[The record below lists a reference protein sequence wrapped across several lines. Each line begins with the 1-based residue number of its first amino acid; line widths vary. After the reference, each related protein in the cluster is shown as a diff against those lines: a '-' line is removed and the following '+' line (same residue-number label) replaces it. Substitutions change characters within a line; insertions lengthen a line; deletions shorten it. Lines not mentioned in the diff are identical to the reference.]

1 MKNRPLLSISML
13 VSGKSKDMWKS
24 IDSLICIQERI
35 STEIILIDTGCTKE
49 VHSRLE
55 KKADKLLSF
64 TWCDDFAKARNTGL
78 EVATGEWF
86 MYLDD
91 DEWFE
96 DLEGL
101 VEFFQS
107 GMYRE
112 YGYACYKVR
121 NYIDPEG
128 TQYSDS
134 WVERLA
140 RRTESLTFQSKIHEF
155 LTGKEGE
162 KYYLP
167 LVAEHY
173 GYAFASEEEK
183 IAHFNRNEK
192 LLLEM
197 KKEEPHNLRWDMQLV
212 QEYRVVARYQDMI
225 RIGNEKYEP
234 ALRNNLVSLAE
245 VFILSSAIGSL
256 EERRYRD
263 ALDIVT
269 IIEQEDKL
277 SKMTK
282 AYGYSVGTKAA
293 FYTKEYAKSEE
304 YANKYIEAVDF
315 FETNVK
321 ERQKQEGLPFVS
333 ETFDDVKKKEVYSI
347 KICDG
352 LRRGDVNPLGEYME
366 KLGWNSRHVYVFE
379 DMASELIR
387 GMVNI
392 GYTPEFYKVGKLIW
406 RQQALRNY
414 FLTVIND
421 SVYSG
426 EEKESVIRFFNKV
439 EEACQ
444 IIEELKKMER
454 NGMKEQ
460 VRLIL
465 SDICR
470 LLPEDDEIRR
480 FADRI

>member
-1 MKNRPLLSISML
+1 
-13 VSGKSKDMWKS
+13 MWKS
-24 IDSLICIQERI
+24 IESLICIKERI

-96 DLEGL
+96 DIEEL
-101 VEFFQS
+101 VDFFQS
-107 GMYRE
+107 GTYKK

-140 RRTESLTFQSKIHEF
+140 RRTDKLVFRSRIHEF

-167 LVAEHY
+167 LIAEHY
-173 GYAFASEEEK
+173 GYAFANEEEK
-183 IAHFNRNEK
+183 MVHFNRNEK

-197 KKEEPHNLRWDMQLV
+197 KKEEPDNLRWDMQLV

-225 RIGNEKYEP
+225 RIGNEKYEV
-234 ALRNNLVSLAE
+234 ALRNGLNSLAE
-245 VFILSSAIGSL
+245 VFILSSAIGYL
-256 EERRYRD
+256 EMKEYKNALGIVTQMEREER
-263 ALDIVT
+263 V
-269 IIEQEDKL
+269 

-282 AYGYSVGTKAA
+282 AYGYSIGAKAA
-293 FYTKEYAKSEE
+293 FYTKEYVKSEE
-304 YANKYIEAVDF
+304 YANKYIELLDF

-321 ERQKQEGLPFVS
+321 EKQKQEGLPFVS

-352 LRRGDVNPLGEYME
+352 LRRANTEILGRYMD
-366 KLGWNSRHVYVFE
+366 KLEWNRPHVYVFE
-379 DMASELIR
+379 EFAEELLR
-387 GMVNI
+387 GMDRI
-392 GYTPEFYKVGKLIW
+392 GYKAEFYRIGKKIW
-406 RQQALRNY
+406 RHQALKNY
-414 FLTVIND
+414 FVEII
-421 SVYSG
+421 SRRAESG
-426 EEKESVIRFFNKV
+426 ENNSVSIDIFNKV
-439 EEACQ
+439 EEACN
-444 IIEELKKMER
+444 IIEQLRLMESNGMQNQMKAFALSISKMLPDDEELKAFCD
-454 NGMKEQ
+454 
-460 VRLIL
+460 
-465 SDICR
+465 S
-470 LLPEDDEIRR
+470 
-480 FADRI
+480 

>member
-24 IDSLICIQERI
+24 IESIISIKERI

-64 TWCDDFAKARNTGL
+64 TWCDDFAKARNTGV
-78 EVATGEWF
+78 EVASGEWF

-107 GMYRE
+107 GMYKE

-212 QEYRVVARYQDMI
+212 QEYRTVELYDKIIDIGKSSYPKAMSAGLYRVSEVFLLGIVIAMLEESRYKEAFDVVNMVISETNISLLAKTHAYLLASKLAYNSKDYILAYNHSEHYIQMI
-225 RIGNEKYEP
+225 EYFTRFPRQRVEQEGYPFVGEALDEIRKKEGYSI
-234 ALRNNLVSLAE
+234 AICSGLRNGNLVPLDKYMNCLKWNERNVFVYETIAE
-245 VFILSSAIGSL
+245 ELLLGIRNIGYAPEFYRIVKIISKQNALKEYFILTISKSTKRGEDNEIAKEIFSKVDEANEIVHQILLLKKSGL
-256 EERRYRD
+256 ERQ
-263 ALDIVT
+263 AKT
-269 IIEQEDKL
+269 IIE
-277 SKMTK
+277 KMKT
-282 AYGYSVGTKAA
+282 
-293 FYTKEYAKSEE
+293 
-304 YANKYIEAVDF
+304 
-315 FETNVK
+315 
-321 ERQKQEGLPFVS
+321 
-333 ETFDDVKKKEVYSI
+333 
-347 KICDG
+347 
-352 LRRGDVNPLGEYME
+352 
-366 KLGWNSRHVYVFE
+366 
-379 DMASELIR
+379 
-387 GMVNI
+387 
-392 GYTPEFYKVGKLIW
+392 
-406 RQQALRNY
+406 
-414 FLTVIND
+414 
-421 SVYSG
+421 
-426 EEKESVIRFFNKV
+426 
-439 EEACQ
+439 
-444 IIEELKKMER
+444 
-454 NGMKEQ
+454 
-460 VRLIL
+460 
-465 SDICR
+465 
-470 LLPEDDEIRR
+470 LLPDDPEIMCL
-480 FADRI
+480 

>member
-1 MKNRPLLSISML
+1 MKDRPLLSISML

-24 IDSLICIQERI
+24 IESLINIKKKV
-35 STEIILIDTGCTKE
+35 STEIILVDTGCTKK
-49 VHSRLE
+49 VHSQLE
-55 KKADKLLSF
+55 KMVDKLLSF
-64 TWCDDFAKARNTGL
+64 SWCDDFAKARNTGL

-96 DLEGL
+96 DIEEL
-101 VEFFQS
+101 VDFFQS
-107 GMYRE
+107 GTYKK

-140 RRTESLTFQSKIHEF
+140 RRTESLIFQSRIHEF

-173 GYAFASEEEK
+173 GYAFVNEEEK
-183 IAHFNRNEK
+183 MVHFNRNEK

-197 KKEEPHNLRWDMQLV
+197 KKEEPDNLRWDMQLV

-225 RIGNEKYEP
+225 RIGNEKYEV
-234 ALRNNLVSLAE
+234 ALRNGLNRLAE
-245 VFILSSAIGSL
+245 VFILSSAIGFL
-256 EERRYRD
+256 EMKEYKNALGIVTQMEREER
-263 ALDIVT
+263 
-269 IIEQEDKL
+269 L

-282 AYGYSVGTKAA
+282 AYGYSIAAKAT
-293 FYTKEYAKSEE
+293 FYLEEYTKSEE
-304 YANKYIEAVDF
+304 YADRYIDCLEF
-315 FETNVK
+315 FETNSSDK
-321 ERQKQEGLPFVS
+321 EKQEGFPFVS

-392 GYTPEFYKVGKLIW
+392 GYTPEFYKVGKFIW

-460 VRLIL
+460 VQLIL
-465 SDICR
+465 SDICK
-470 LLPEDDEIRR
+470 LLPEDDEIKELVGKM
-480 FADRI
+480 